1 MTRLAAIAALALF
14 FSAPPTHAQISG
26 GLDGKW
32 HHHVIH
38 LLGEDGLRVP
48 IADLW
53 AAADAPH
60 VAYRARA
67 LLTPRDLARPL
78 LVERGA
84 ASTPPLT
91 ATVRTAT
98 TGLVTASAETG
109 PAHLFARDGDGI
121 ADTLLHLTLTPGCH
135 AACAIQDITLTQLP
149 GATLTLAA
157 PAPARVLIPVDRY
170 PIEPGD
176 RRVKLL

>member
-1 MTRLAAIAALALF
+1 MTRLAGIAALALF
-14 FSAPPTHAQISG
+14 LSAVPAHAQVSG

-38 LLGEDGLRVP
+38 LLGDDGLRVP

-53 AAADAPH
+53 AAADAPR
-60 VAYRARA
+60 VAFRARA
-67 LLTPRDLARPL
+67 ALAPADLDRPL
-78 LVERGA
+78 LVERGTTTA
-84 ASTPPLT
+84 PPHT
-91 ATVRTAT
+91 ATLRTPAA
-98 TGLVTASAETG
+98 GLVTTPTESG

-121 ADTLLHLTLTPGCH
+121 ADTLLQLTLPAGCH
-135 AACAIQDITLTQLP
+135 TACAIEDITLTQLP

-157 PAPARVLIPVDRY
+157 PAPARVLVPVDRY

-176 RRVKLL
+176 RRLKLL